1 MEIDFEKYADG
12 LVPAIVQDV
21 DTRTVLMLGFMNA
34 EALELTQTTGKVTF
48 YSRSRNSIWVKG
60 ETSGNFLFVNDILT
74 DCDND
79 TILIKAKPAGPT
91 CHTGTDT
98 CFNETNQEQGFLFRL
113 ETLIKQRK
121 SSPDENSYTSE
132 LFRSG
137 LNRIVQKV
145 GEEAVELVIE
155 AKDAD
160 DERFKAE
167 AADLLY
173 HLLVL
178 FAEKKVGLHEVL
190 DVLERRM
197 K

>member
-1 MEIDFEKYADG
+1 MEIDFEKYPDG
-12 LVPAIVQDV
+12 LVPAIVQDA

-34 EALELTQTTGKVTF
+34 NALELTQTTGKVTF
-48 YSRSRNSIWVKG
+48 YSRSRDSIWTKG
-60 ETSGNFLFVNDILT
+60 ETSGNFLFVENILT

-91 CHTGTDT
+91 CHSGAET
-98 CFNETNQEQGFLFRL
+98 CFNEANHEQNFLFRL
-113 ETLIKQRK
+113 EALIKQRK
-121 SSPDENSYTSE
+121 SLPEKNSYTSE
-132 LFRSG
+132 LFESG
-137 LNRIVQKV
+137 LNRIAQKV

-155 AKDAD
+155 AKDND
-160 DERFKAE
+160 DERFKGE

-178 FAEKKVGLHEVL
+178 FAEKSVDLD
-190 DVLERRM
+190 DVLEVLKKRR